1 MFCSIVSRGCRFPA
15 FHSNQIKWGSNS
27 REGLNNR
34 LLHYQSPFGKSLFHW
49 ISIYFFEYG
58 KTFHFFFFFCAHG
71 TLNVAAL
78 WHSVVVKGGKL
89 TQRRRHLI
97 RIESANVLTLY
108 PYQHKDQLGEWS
120 IRKRTLSFNLQFF
133 AFFRH
138 NFDVGHFA
146 AFSVSSA
153 IPNVSVEAC
162 VCTVQWCMVFYLPD
176 YSTGLCW

>member
-1 MFCSIVSRGCRFPA
+1 MFVLNSIKFFKCLVLCHVAVDFQH
-15 FHSNQIKWGSNS
+15 FTQIKLNGGSNS

-58 KTFHFFFFFCAHG
+58 KTFHFFFFCAHG

-120 IRKRTLSFNLQFF
+120 IRKRTFFFNLQFF
-133 AFFRH
+133 AFLDAGRSQ
-138 NFDVGHFA
+138 GH
-146 AFSVSSA
+146 
-153 IPNVSVEAC
+153 
-162 VCTVQWCMVFYLPD
+162 L
-176 YSTGLCW
+176 

>member
-1 MFCSIVSRGCRFPA
+1 MFCIVSRGSRFPA

-58 KTFHFFFFFCAHG
+58 KTFHLFFFFCAHG

-120 IRKRTLSFNLQFF
+120 IRKRSLSFNLQFF
-133 AFFRH
+133 AFFCL
-138 NFDVGHFA
+138 NFEKLFTEGWSNFR
-146 AFSVSSA
+146 
-153 IPNVSVEAC
+153 
-162 VCTVQWCMVFYLPD
+162 
-176 YSTGLCW
+176 